1 MWSIRS
7 GPTGAEPAGG
17 PAAGPVPAG
26 PGSAPGDS
34 AELAELLAASARGDE
49 QAFAGLYDRTSAR
62 VHGMVLRVVRDP
74 AQAAEV
80 TQDVYLQ
87 VWREA
92 ARFDAG
98 LGTVV
103 SWLLM
108 IAHRRAVDRVRSARS
123 ATLREDRYAVAH
135 PDRPYDQVSERAH
148 ANIEAQRVRGA
159 LRDLTDSQREAISLA
174 YFGGYTHR
182 EVAAQLDLPLGTA
195 KTRIRDGLI
204 RLRDALGVTD
214 D

>member
-1 MWSIRS
+1 MRFSRAS
-7 GPTGAEPAGG
+7 GAES
-17 PAAGPVPAG
+17 
-26 PGSAPGDS
+26 GSGVSRSPDGD
-34 AELAELLAASARGDE
+34 AREPHELLAAAARGDE
-49 QAFAGLYDRTSAR
+49 QAFAAFYDRTSPR
-62 VHGMVLRVVRDP
+62 VYGMVLRVVRDP

-92 ARFDAG
+92 ARYDPE
-98 LGTVV
+98 LGSVLT
-103 SWLLM
+103 WLLT

-123 ATLREDRYAVAH
+123 ASQRDDRYAAVQAE
-135 PDRPYDQVSERAH
+135 RPYDEVSERVH
-148 ANIEAQRVRGA
+148 AGLEAQRVRNA
-159 LRDLTDSQREAISLA
+159 LHDLTETQREAISLA

-182 EVAAQLDLPLGTA
+182 EVAALLDLPLGTA

-204 RLRDALGVTD
+204 RLRDALGVSD